1 MSKKRTRKDKIKA
14 DTKRVNSQFEYKFSG
29 TYNNQVKNE
38 SAVLS
43 EKSSNLASI
52 KKELL
57 KSLIIATLI
66 TTSLLV
72 LYWFS

>member
-14 DTKRVNSQFEYKFSG
+14 DTKHVNSQFEYKFSG

-38 SAVLS
+38 STVLS
-43 EKSSNLASI
+43 EKNNDLASI
-52 KKELL
+52 KKELF
-57 KSLIIATLI
+57 KSLLIATFILA
-66 TTSLLV
+66 SLLV